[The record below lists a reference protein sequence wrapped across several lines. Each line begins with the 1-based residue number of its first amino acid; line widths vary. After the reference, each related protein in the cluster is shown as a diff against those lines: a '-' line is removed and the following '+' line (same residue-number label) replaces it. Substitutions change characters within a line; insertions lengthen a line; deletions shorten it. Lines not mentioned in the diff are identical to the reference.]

1 MNEIQSWINDPNRD
15 YATGVALFAKYSK
28 NRALV
33 RYFRTGTARFRMD
46 KLVYEI
52 WKLVK
57 TAPSVTRPVETQN
70 FSSLQP
76 RQSERPRVTG
86 SPATMGTPLASSG
99 KSTAGTPL
107 PPYILAAKK
116 EVSTLYALIDKRH
129 RELYDLGA
137 SNADDVVKKRKRILD
152 GRKPAIVRSDRL
164 YQLKEAW
171 FKLEDGPARERVASD
186 IRELLAAPW
195 KEQPTMV
202 EASASPQ
209 MQSNQLRD
217 AVGSMTDL
225 ELSKRR
231 SALRSSIT
239 KAQNMLQ
246 YQSIRKAETPTPM
259 PPGPK
264 RDEYERKLAALKTEL
279 TAVCDELDKRN
290 SR

>member
-28 NRALV
+28 NRVLV
-33 RYFRTGTARFRMD
+33 RYFRTGTARFRMS
-46 KLVYEI
+46 KLVYELGKVAKMTI
-52 WKLVK
+52 PEKR
-57 TAPSVTRPVETQN
+57 SVGANDYSP
-70 FSSLQP
+70 LQP
-76 RQSERPRVTG
+76 RTSQQPRVAG
-86 SPATMGTPLASSG
+86 SSS
-99 KSTAGTPL
+99 PL
-107 PPYILAAKK
+107 PSYILAAKK
-116 EVSTLYALIDKRH
+116 EVSSLYALIDKRH
-129 RELYDLGA
+129 RELYDLGT

-152 GRKPAIVRSDRL
+152 GRKPAIERSDRL
-164 YQLKEAW
+164 YRLKEAW

-195 KEQPTMV
+195 KEQPTIAAPV
-202 EASASPQ
+202 ETRHGTSL
-209 MQSNQLRD
+209 QLNVSRL
-217 AVGSMTDL
+217 TDL

-246 YQSIRKAETPTPM
+246 FQSIRKAETPTPM
-259 PPGPK
+259 PPGSK
-264 RDEYERKLAALKTEL
+264 RDEYEQKLAALKTEL

>member
-33 RYFRTGTARFRMD
+33 RYFRTGTARFRMS
-46 KLVYEI
+46 KLVYEMG
-52 WKLVK
+52 KVAK
-57 TAPSVTRPVETQN
+57 TAIPEKRPVGAN
-70 FSSLQP
+70 DYSPLQP
-76 RQSERPRVTG
+76 RTSQQPRVAG
-86 SPATMGTPLASSG
+86 SSS
-99 KSTAGTPL
+99 PL

-116 EVSTLYALIDKRH
+116 EVSSLYALIDKRH
-129 RELYDLGA
+129 RELYDLGT
-137 SNADDVVKKRKRILD
+137 SNADDVVRKRKKILD

-164 YQLKEAW
+164 YRLKEAW

-195 KEQPTMV
+195 KEQPTIV

-209 MQSNQLRD
+209 MQGNKLRD
-217 AVGSMTDL
+217 AVGSLTDL

-264 RDEYERKLAALKTEL
+264 RDEYEQKLAALKTEL

-290 SR
+290 NR